1 MSRHHSPKQ
10 NLSRREALRRIATG
24 AGVSAT
30 LPSLAGAEGHH
41 AHAPAEQSSEGLALG
56 AALPPDPALTSPDW
70 QLRFFDAH
78 QNETVIVL
86 SDLIIPSTDT
96 PGAKAALANRFIDL
110 LLSASPLEEQE
121 RYIQALSALD
131 ARCLKQYARPFV
143 ELAAGEQNEVL
154 TLLTHPSHDPQLAPS
169 VQSFSILKESIA
181 RAYYSSEVGMLRE
194 LKYETNPFQP
204 EFPGCPNPEEHKS
217 S

>member
-1 MSRHHSPKQ
+1 MSKQRNPKR

-24 AGVSAT
+24 AGVSAV
-30 LPSLAGAEGHH
+30 LPGLAGGAAQHTHPSSAE
-41 AHAPAEQSSEGLALG
+41 SSESPALG
-56 AALPPDPALTSPDW
+56 AALPPDPALTSAHW
-70 QLRFFDAH
+70 QPRFFDAH

-86 SDLIIPSTDT
+86 SDLMIPSTDT

-110 LLSASPLEEQE
+110 LLSASPLDEQE

-143 ELAAGEQNEVL
+143 KLAAAEQNEVL
-154 TLLTHPSHDPQLAPS
+154 TLLTHPGSDPQLAAS
-169 VQSFSILKESIA
+169 VQSFSLLKESIA
-181 RAYYSSEVGMLRE
+181 RAYYSSEVGMVRE
-194 LKYETNPFQP
+194 LKYQTDPYQF
-204 EFPGCPNPEEHKS
+204 EFPGCPHPEEHKS